1 MILVDSNV
9 ILDIMTQDQKWFSWS
24 LHILETQ
31 TTAVV
36 INPIIYAEVSV
47 KIERLEELDI
57 ALQPFKRLP
66 LPYEA
71 SFLAGKA
78 FLTFLRNGGKKTT
91 TLPDFFIGA
100 HAAVLKI
107 PLITRDTQRYKN
119 YFPTVKLICPPS

>member
-9 ILDIMTQDQKWFSWS
+9 ILDIMTEDQNWYDWA
-24 LHILETQ
+24 IRTLENQ
-31 TTAVV
+31 HEPLA

-47 KIERLEELDI
+47 KIASVE
-57 ALQPFKRLP
+57 ALNEAMQPFKRLP

-78 FLTFLRNGGKKTT
+78 FLNFLKNKGKRTN

-100 HAAVLKI
+100 HAAILKI
-107 PLITRDTQRYKN
+107 PLITRDIRRYKI
-119 YFPTVKLICPPS
+119 YFPSVNLIHP